1 MNTPKLKWLL
11 ALPYYHKDLTT
22 TIAMLDKDKNVD
34 NVIKLLIQKLMNH
47 KQKVELAIYAAELA
61 NSKNKASLKAIEAAK
76 KWLANPNEANRKACV
91 NAADAADSTDAAAY
105 AADDAAY
112 AVANSAYVA
121 ADAAY
126 WSIQANKNNKPLI
139 IAKAI
144 EIIER
149 DR

>member
-47 KQKVELAIYAAELA
+47 KQKVELAIYAAELT
-61 NSKNKASLKAIEAAK
+61 KAKDKDSIKAIEAAK
-76 KWLANPNEANRKACV
+76 TWLAHPNEANRIACDNIKDNVDVSTSADKAAFTLLLAI
-91 NAADAADSTDAAAY
+91 NYKAAHSTT
-105 AADDAAY
+105 
-112 AVANSAYVA
+112 
-121 ADAAY
+121 Y
-126 WSIQANKNNKPLI
+126 WSIRDNKNNKPLI